1 MGRNT
6 LDDAEKKRSRKTER
20 ALELLAR
27 LCEAYPHAFVAR
39 GGGRYPVPLSIGVHQ
54 EIRARYPDEARH
66 VIAGAMRIYTSGIAY
81 QKALAGGGA
90 RVGLDGQ
97 PNGEVTAEQAELA
110 RQTVAK
116 AVGGRGKS
124 SKSPRREAV
133 TDAKLARLKQHFTR

>member
-1 MGRNT
+1 M
-6 LDDAEKKRSRKTER
+6 DDAEKKRSRKTER

-27 LCEAYPHAFVAR
+27 LCEAYPQAFVAR
-39 GGGRYPVPLSIGVHQ
+39 GGGRYPVPLSIGVH
-54 EIRARYPDEARH
+54 EAIRACYPDEARH

-81 QKALAGGGA
+81 QRALSGGGV

-116 AVGGRGKS
+116 MADARSKS
-124 SKSPRREAV
+124 SKRPTSPSMRVIMA
-133 TDAKLARLKQHFTR
+133 AWPLS